1 MKTRDPTNGSAPPA
15 LAARLAFYYGAIFLV
30 MGVYL
35 PFWPVWLEGR
45 GVGPGEIGL
54 LLAITT
60 WTKVIASPAMAQI
73 ADRLGERRRV
83 MMALSVAALASYAL
97 FAVADG
103 FWALALV
110 AVLVGATL
118 PPIMPLG
125 ENMTMLAARARGL
138 DYGRIR
144 LWGSLSFILASW
156 GGGQWLAGR
165 PESAILWL
173 VLAGLGLTVVACW
186 SLPDIRP
193 TPAPPRAKPVRG
205 LLRQPVF
212 LLFLATVSLI
222 QSSHG
227 MLYGFG
233 TLHWRAAGLSD
244 GTIGLLWAEGV
255 LAEVVLFA
263 FSGRVVRRVGVVPL
277 MLIAAAA
284 GVARWTVTALSADL
298 GVLLAVQLLHA
309 LTFGATHLAAMHFIQ
324 RAVPEE
330 VSATAQGLYSA
341 VAMGVVLA
349 SVIMASGGLYAWAGG
364 HAFFAMTAMSVLGG
378 VAAVAL
384 GRRWRGEELRL

>member
-212 LLFLATVSLI
+212 LLFLATVSLS

-298 GVLLAVQLLHA
+298 GVLMAVQLLHA

>member
-1 MKTRDPTNGSAPPA
+1 
-15 LAARLAFYYGAIFLV
+15 

-35 PFWPVWLEGR
+35 PFWPVWLKGR
-45 GVGPGEIGL
+45 GLDAGEIGL
-54 LLAITT
+54 LLAITI
-60 WTKVIASPAMAQI
+60 WTKVLASPAMAQI
-73 ADRLGERRRV
+73 ANRLGERRRV
-83 MMALSVAALASYAL
+83 MVALSVAALASYAL
-97 FAVADG
+97 FGIADG
-103 FWALALV
+103 FWQLALV
-110 AVLVGATL
+110 AVLIGATL
-118 PPIMPLG
+118 PPMMPLG
-125 ENMTMLAARARGL
+125 ENMTMLASRARGL

-193 TPAPPRAKPVRG
+193 APAPPRAKPVRG

-244 GTIGLLWAEGV
+244 GAIGLLWAEGV

-341 VAMGVVLA
+341 IAMGVVLA
-349 SVIMASGGLYAWAGG
+349 SVIMASGGLYAGAGG

-378 VAAVAL
+378 MSAVAL
-384 GRRWRGEELRL
+384 GRRWRGEELSL